1 MNNKPQKIETL
12 KRKSRRKHLMNELS
26 YMTLPENAFL
36 DIEENKLF
44 CQKVFTFLQSREDK
58 IQIHGNHYRE
68 YIEKSEQTLNEMV
81 KKLKVSPKKGRLL
94 FFQDH
99 EIEAVLVNV
108 DEVFSHLNHLLEQ
121 TKFSNGYGDFILVS
135 EDFHFGLC
143 IERTE
148 YHYEFSTWGF
158 EFRNKEL

>member
-1 MNNKPQKIETL
+1 MNNKPKKIETL

-36 DIEENKLF
+36 DIEENQLF

-58 IQIHGNHYRE
+58 MQIHGDGYRE
-68 YIEKSEQTLNEMV
+68 HIEKSEQMLKEMV
-81 KKLKVSPKKGRLL
+81 KKVKVSPKQGRLL
-94 FFQDH
+94 FFRDH
-99 EIEAVLVNV
+99 EIEALLVDV
-108 DEVFSHLNHLLEQ
+108 DEVFSHLNHLLEH
-121 TKFSNGYGDFILVS
+121 TKFSTGYGDFILVS

-148 YHYEFSTWGF
+148 YYYELSIWGV
-158 EFRNKEL
+158 